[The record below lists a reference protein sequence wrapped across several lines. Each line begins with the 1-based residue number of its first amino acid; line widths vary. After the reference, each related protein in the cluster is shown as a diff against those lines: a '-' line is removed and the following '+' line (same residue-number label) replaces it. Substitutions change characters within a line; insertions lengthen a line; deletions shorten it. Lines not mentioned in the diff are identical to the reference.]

1 VNAKRARSSSG
12 RVWAVVGGLILLLL
26 IFSST
31 LVRFYTDYLWFQSV
45 GYTPVFTTRVVA
57 SLGVTLAAILV
68 AAGFLTLNWSLL
80 PRWLTSTPPAG
91 GGQGQGVSPRRMRLG
106 SLSFTLPEAQDIGI
120 SSRRFQ
126 AFFTVGAVVIGVI
139 FGLFMS
145 GKWSSYLLAR
155 EGEPFGVTEPIFNL
169 DVGFYVFQL
178 PWYETL
184 LEWGRSL
191 VAVAFVGILVRYGLL
206 KQTQSRGAVA
216 HLSLLG
222 ALWLGLLGVGRLLD
236 RYTLL
241 QSEAGVVLG
250 AGYTDIHARLP
261 LYVIEMVIFF
271 VAAALLFVN
280 AFVRDRKL
288 LLGAGL
294 AWLVISVLGPIYPAL
309 VQRFTVEPNEFVVEK
324 PYIEHNI
331 AFTRAA
337 YGLDKIQEQAYP
349 GAGTLSSADLAANAD
364 IIQNIRL
371 WDYRPLQRTYA
382 QLQEIRLYY
391 SFNDVDVDRY
401 VLNGQLQSVM
411 LAVRELDSEQLA
423 EQAQTWVNRHLIF
436 THGYGLALSP
446 VNVVSQEGLPQLYV
460 RDLPPTS
467 TLPELTITRPE
478 IYFGELTWDY
488 ILVNG
493 TEDEFD
499 YPRGDANAYTRY
511 TGPDGVAMD
520 GLFRR
525 ALLALRFNSVQL
537 LLSPAL
543 TADSRVL
550 FYRTLTE
557 RSQTIAPF
565 LWYDSDPYPVI
576 ADGRIIWILDAYTW
590 TDRYPYSEK
599 QNGLNYL
606 RNSVKVTLDAY
617 TGEINYYL
625 VDPTDPIAAAY
636 ARIFPTLFHPVDQMP
651 QVLRDHWRYPE
662 TLYLYQSVQYSTY
675 HMRDPQVFYNRED
688 LWAIPS
694 ELVETGEQEMEPYYV
709 VMRLPGQERLEFMMI
724 RPYVPKE
731 KQNMVAWLYADSDGA
746 DYGQLGVFNLS
757 KDRLIYGPLQVE
769 GRVNQDPTISQQ
781 LTLWDQRGSRVL
793 RGNLMVVPLKDTF
806 LYVEPLYLESESGQL
821 PELKRVIVTYN
832 DHVAMAPTLAEALL
846 QVLAGG
852 GAVGEPETPGAGA
865 TPTGDLESLAQQAW
879 EHYQAGQACL
889 EQNDWECYGRAQ
901 AQLEAVLK
909 AMVGEP

>member
-1 VNAKRARSSSG
+1 MNTKRVRFSIG
-12 RVWAVVGGLILLLL
+12 WVVAVVGGLALLLL

-31 LVRFYTDYLWFQSV
+31 LVRFYTDYLWFQSL
-45 GYTPVFTTRVVA
+45 GYTQVFITRLATSV
-57 SLGVTLAAILV
+57 GVTLVAVLV
-68 AAGFLTLNWSLL
+68 AAGFLVLNWSLL
-80 PRWLTSTPPAG
+80 PYWLTPMPTEWRGRWA
-91 GGQGQGVSPRRMRLG
+91 SPRRTSLG
-106 SLSFTLPEAQDIGI
+106 SHSFTAPTTQEI
-120 SSRRFQ
+120 SISLRPFR
-126 AFFTVGAVVIGVI
+126 AFFTIAAVVLGLI
-139 FGLFMS
+139 FGLFMG
-145 GKWSSYLLAR
+145 GKWAGYLLAR
-155 EGEPFGVTEPIFNL
+155 EGGTFGVTEPIFSL

-184 LEWGRSL
+184 LGWSRSL
-191 VAVAFVGILVRYGLL
+191 VALTFVGIFARYGIL
-206 KQTQSRGAVA
+206 KQTKVRGAVA

-222 ALWLGLLGVGRLLD
+222 TLWLVLLGVGRLLD

-241 QSEAGVVLG
+241 QSEYGVVLG

-261 LYVIEMVIFF
+261 LYVAEIIVFF
-271 VAAALLFVN
+271 VAAAILFVN
-280 AFVRDRKL
+280 AFFRDWKL
-288 LLGAGL
+288 LLIAGL
-294 AWLVISVLGPIYPAL
+294 AWLAISIVGPLYPAL

-324 PYIEHNI
+324 PYIEYNI

-337 YGLDKIQEQAYP
+337 YGLDKIQEQVYP
-349 GAGTLSSADLAANAD
+349 AAGTISQADLAANAD

-411 LAVRELDSEQLA
+411 LAVRELESDQLA
-423 EQAQTWVNRHLIF
+423 EQAQTWINRHLIF

-446 VNVVSQEGLPQLYV
+446 VNTISQEGLPQFYV
-460 RDLPPTS
+460 RDLPPLS
-467 TLPELTITRPE
+467 AFPELAVTRPE
-478 IYFGELTWDY
+478 IYFGELTKDY
-488 ILVNG
+488 VIVNA

-499 YPRGDANAYTRY
+499 YPLGETNAYTRY
-511 TGPDGVAMD
+511 AGPDGVAMD
-520 GLFRR
+520 GLLRR
-525 ALLALRFNSVQL
+525 VLLALRFNSVQL

-550 FYRTLTE
+550 FYRTITE
-557 RSQTIAPF
+557 RAQTIAPF

-576 ADGRIIWILDAYTW
+576 ADGRIVWILDGYTW
-590 TDRYPYSEK
+590 TDRYPYSER
-599 QNGLNYL
+599 QQGLNYL
-606 RNSVKVTLDAY
+606 RNSVKVTIDAY
-617 TGEINYYL
+617 TGETNFYL
-625 VDPTDPIAAAY
+625 VDPTDPIVAAY
-636 ARIFPTLFHPVDQMP
+636 ARIFPALFRPVDEMP
-651 QVLRDHWRYPE
+651 AVLRDHWRYPE
-662 TLYLYQSVQYSTY
+662 TLYLYQSAQYSTY

-688 LWAIPS
+688 LWAIPR
-694 ELVETGEQEMEPYYV
+694 ELVETEEQEMEPYYV
-709 VMRLPGQERLEFMMI
+709 VMRLPGQDRLEFMMI

-757 KDRLIYGPLQVE
+757 KDRLVYGPLQVE
-769 GRVNQDPTISQQ
+769 GRINQDPTISQQ

-793 RGNLMVVPLKDTF
+793 RGNLMVIPLKDTF

-832 DHVAMAPTLAEALL
+832 DQVAMAPTLAEALV

-852 GAVGEPETPGAGA
+852 GVVGGPETPGEGPA
-865 TPTGDLESLAQQAW
+865 PTGDLESLAQQAW
-879 EHYQAGQACL
+879 EHYQAGQVCL
-889 EQNDWECYGRAQ
+889 QQNDWDCYGREQ
-901 AQLEAVLK
+901 AQLEAILK